1 MARNSTGS
9 GFCSAYDP
17 DQDLYILIAKLSV
30 SGDEEVTTESSK
42 GSPYFARGP
51 LLTYD
56 EMESERELELEIEF
70 EQITANQMP
79 LILNR
84 RGASGTFTHPAAQQI
99 TLDDEIVEVAG
110 LTANQPCQVTELLS
124 VAPGQRQF
132 IQVPLTEPAPDPLDP
147 PVAVTVAPG
156 QFQVDAGELI
166 FHEDDIGPGKTAG
179 LRYIKETT
187 KVVYGGP
194 NAIAGFDSLEIYIEQ
209 SHTKIAPMAFYFPK
223 VKLTSGAQFA
233 IQAAGDPVTLTCKAL
248 IDTEKGFN
256 DYFASWEI

>member
-1 MARNSTGS
+1 MRNSIGS

-17 DQDLYILIAKLSV
+17 IEDLYILIAKLSI
-30 SGDEEVTTESSK
+30 SGTEEVSTESSK

-56 EMESERELELEIEF
+56 EIESERELELEIEF
-70 EQITANQMP
+70 EQITANQVP

-84 RGASGTFTHPAAQQI
+84 RGASGTFLHPVGQQI
-99 TLDDEIVEVAG
+99 ALDDEEVAVAG
-110 LTANQPCQVTELLS
+110 LTADQPCQVTELLG

-147 PVAVTVAPG
+147 DVPVVVDPG
-156 QFQVDAGELI
+156 EFQVDAGELI
-166 FHEDDIGPGKTAG
+166 FHEDDIGPGKVAG
-179 LRYIKETT
+179 LRYLKETT
-187 KVVYGGP
+187 SVVYGGP
-194 NAIAGFDSLEIYIEQ
+194 NAILGFDSLEIYVEQ
-209 SHTKIAPMAFYFPK
+209 THTKIAPMAFYFPK

-233 IQAAGDPVTLTCKAL
+233 IQAGGDPVTLTCKAL

-256 DYFASWEI
+256 DYFACWEI